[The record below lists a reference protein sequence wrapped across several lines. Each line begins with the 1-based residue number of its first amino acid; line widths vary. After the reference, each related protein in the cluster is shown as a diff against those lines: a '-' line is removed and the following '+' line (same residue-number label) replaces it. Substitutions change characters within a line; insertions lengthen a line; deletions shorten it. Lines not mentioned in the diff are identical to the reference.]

1 MLYIYTYSDSTAP
14 HPTADS
20 TYLKL
25 FWCLWTF
32 LCGLSG
38 LFWLVGA
45 PSLCLTHPC
54 KSTSDTEEENGGIQ
68 ERSSQTEGEEMI
80 KSEMAGNGSCRDR
93 KQSFFFLS
101 SYHSWGIASK
111 RCTLLSFNTEGT
123 SLHWLS
129 TKNLPFLSSST
140 LNSSLA

>member
-1 MLYIYTYSDSTAP
+1 MRCYKYTYSDSTAP

-45 PSLCLTHPC
+45 PSICLTHPC
-54 KSTSDTEEENGGIQ
+54 KSTSDTEEEQENGGIQ
-68 ERSSQTEGEEMI
+68 ERSRQTEGEEMI

-93 KQSFFFLS
+93 KQSFF
-101 SYHSWGIASK
+101 SYHLITAGESLQRDAPCFHLTQRGLV
-111 RCTLLSFNTEGT
+111 CTGCTG
-123 SLHWLS
+123 
-129 TKNLPFLSSST
+129 KAFLF
-140 LNSSLA
+140 